1 MFVPRAWRHFF
12 LAAACA
18 LAPALHAQEVG
29 SPGLQLTVSESGATI
44 VALGRWTTKLDRGRA
59 FPLSSVNSV
68 EVQCNRVSMTCIES
82 RAELGTGQD
91 AKRPQTLLVR
101 STSFKVTEWTETRL
115 TARTDTES
123 GDLMLRMDLA
133 GRQVQLSYWDAKPDA
148 KPDAKSGDANGFVW
162 VLR

>member
-1 MFVPRAWRHFF
+1 MFVPTAPRHLF

-18 LAPALHAQEVG
+18 LAPALNAEDIG

-59 FPLSSVNSV
+59 FPLSPVNSV
-68 EVQCNRVSMTCIES
+68 ELQCNKASMTCIES
-82 RAELGTGQD
+82 RAELGAGQD

-123 GDLMLRMDLA
+123 GDLMLRMDLP
-133 GRQVQLSYWDAKPDA
+133 GRQVQLSYWDAR
-148 KPDAKSGDANGFVW
+148 PDAKSGDADGFVW